1 MAFDKSEPR
10 VGLIFQIGI
19 FAVIILVVIRA
30 ALVSYFD
37 SMWSDEQHRKVGMAS
52 PTALINLRA
61 DEDKRLKG
69 GAMPIDQAMAAMVA
83 KGRMNASPDI
93 VPSASRDLAPLQG
106 WQKMPSQVPGP
117 MMAAPPAESA
127 TAAPEPSAPDGG
139 ASVKGAKPVTPKK
152 PAPKKP

>member
-19 FAVIILVVIRA
+19 FAVIILVVIRT

-37 SMWSDEQHRKVGMAS
+37 SMWTDEQHRKVGLSS

-69 GAMPIDQAMAAMVA
+69 GTMPIDQAMAAIVS

-93 VPSASRDLAPLQG
+93 APSASRDIAPLQG
-106 WQKMPSQVPGP
+106 WQKLPSEVPGP
-117 MMAAPPAESA
+117 MMAPPPAESA
-127 TAAPEPSAPDGG
+127 TAAPEAAPDAG
-139 ASVKGAKPVTPKK
+139 APGKGVKPLAPKK